1 MAQPVLTGLFWW
13 CIKGC
18 SDRKQGAYKTNRIR
32 CKFAHFSTWTWSWT
46 HLVCGDLWGDY
57 LHIMRVNNYD
67 FAHTRLSSISRE
79 NLLPYIALQI
89 IISCKR
95 FKKKIKKI
103 PLDVCLQQEVFPRGG
118 ETSAFSCS
126 KHLKVQKKT
135 HLFNLLHGFRFKMIC
150 KGR

>member
-95 FKKKIKKI
+95 FKKNKKNTSW
-103 PLDVCLQQEVFPRGG
+103 CLSPAGSFSTWRRDISFLVQQTLESTEKNTF
-118 ETSAFSCS
+118 
-126 KHLKVQKKT
+126 
-135 HLFNLLHGFRFKMIC
+135 I
-150 KGR
+150 